1 MIIRNKK
8 NLGRILLDSGLIT
21 QAQLETAL
29 EKQKLNGKKIGEI
42 LVEENI
48 IREEQLLESLASQL
62 KLPFIDLT
70 HFTIDPEIPRLIGE
84 SLARRHTLIPIA
96 KENNNLLVAMTDP
109 LNIYAID
116 DINIAT
122 GLNVKPV
129 LSLKRHIQ
137 NAIDHYYGKESAEKA
152 VEDFTKEIGSKYFN
166 DLSTSEETFDDIN
179 SAPVVRFVDSIIKH
193 ALRSAPVIYIL
204 NLLKTAFEF
213 VFASMVSCGDY
224 DNSKDNTFSYCY
236 QSKNN
241 WKNGHS
247 RKKSATRRQN

>member
-62 KLPFIDLT
+62 NLPFIDLT

-129 LSLKRHIQ
+129 LSFKETYTKCYRSLLWQRKCRKSSRRFYKRNWLKIFQ
-137 NAIDHYYGKESAEKA
+137 
-152 VEDFTKEIGSKYFN
+152 
-166 DLSTSEETFDDIN
+166 
-179 SAPVVRFVDSIIKH
+179 
-193 ALRSAPVIYIL
+193 
-204 NLLKTAFEF
+204 
-213 VFASMVSCGDY
+213 
-224 DNSKDNTFSYCY
+224 
-236 QSKNN
+236 
-241 WKNGHS
+241 
-247 RKKSATRRQN
+247 